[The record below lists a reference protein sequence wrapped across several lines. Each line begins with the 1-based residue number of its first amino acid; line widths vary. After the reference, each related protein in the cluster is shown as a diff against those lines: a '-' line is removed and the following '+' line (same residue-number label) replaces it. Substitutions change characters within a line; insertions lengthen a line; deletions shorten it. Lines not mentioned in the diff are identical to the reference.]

1 MRPEVK
7 ERIDREIREHP
18 ITIYMKG
25 TEMFPRCGFSAA
37 TVEALRRAGA
47 QGSIHSIDVLADPE
61 IRESIKEYSDWPTI
75 PQVYIGG
82 EFIGGCD
89 ITRELY
95 ETGELRSRIEK
106 ASVAFRWR
114 RSSRSARKAS
124 TTPGSNCRPF
134 SAARTETAFERP
146 RALRYGRF
154 VVIVS

>member
-7 ERIDREIREHP
+7 ERIDREIRENP

-37 TVEALRRAGA
+37 TVEALRQAGA

-61 IRESIKEYSDWPTI
+61 LRESIKEYSDWPTI

-89 ITRELY
+89 ITRELQA
-95 ETGELRSRIEK
+95 TGELE
-106 ASVAFRWR
+106 
-114 RSSRSARKAS
+114 RKI
-124 TTPGSNCRPF
+124 
-134 SAARTETAFERP
+134 SAALAP
-146 RALRYGRF
+146 RN
-154 VVIVS
+154 S

>member
-1 MRPEVK
+1 MRPEIK

-47 QGSIHSIDVLADPE
+47 EGSIHSIDVLADPE

-82 EFIGGCD
+82 EFVGGCD

-95 ETGELRSRIEK
+95 ETGELQARIEK
-106 ASVAFRWR
+106 AL
-114 RSSRSARKAS
+114 S
-124 TTPGSNCRPF
+124 TAG
-134 SAARTETAFERP
+134 
-146 RALRYGRF
+146 
-154 VVIVS
+154 

>member
-1 MRPEVK
+1 MRPEIK

-47 QGSIHSIDVLADPE
+47 EGSIHSIDVLADPE

-95 ETGELRSRIEK
+95 ETGELQARIEK
-106 ASVAFRWR
+106 AL
-114 RSSRSARKAS
+114 S
-124 TTPGSNCRPF
+124 TAG
-134 SAARTETAFERP
+134 
-146 RALRYGRF
+146 
-154 VVIVS
+154 

>member
-1 MRPEVK
+1 MRPEMK

-47 QGSIHSIDVLADPE
+47 EGSIHSIDVLAEPE

-75 PQVYIGG
+75 PQVYIAG

-95 ETGELRSRIEK
+95 ETGELQTRIEK
-106 ASVAFRWR
+106 ALSPA
-114 RSSRSARKAS
+114 
-124 TTPGSNCRPF
+124 G
-134 SAARTETAFERP
+134 
-146 RALRYGRF
+146 
-154 VVIVS
+154 